1 MFTGVCL
8 LPGDC
13 KGDRKTGNGGLL
25 TCFQL
30 MNLTNIFFNYFDII
44 LFFMTVRI

>member
-13 KGDRKTGNGGLL
+13 KGDRKTGNGGIFIL
-25 TCFQL
+25 FPINEPHQY
-30 MNLTNIFFNYFDII
+30 FFNYFDII